1 MNYSHQKRGRVN
13 KSERKFPS
21 MMQIVSTLIDAK
33 ESIILTL
40 SMFFFFAIH
49 NLLQEAIMGIDGF
62 EFGIM
67 LGYFE
72 VLGVTLCSSIERKY
86 VAKEAGMNAP
96 VTAYP
101 LLTFCLLSSS
111 SLSNM
116 SLNYINFPTKVIFRS
131 CKIIPTMVISSII
144 NHRIYSSYE
153 YLAALAICIGLVV
166 FVAGTWDTSPS
177 FHFIGITLVSTSVV
191 ADSILPNA
199 QEKLFSQGCSR
210 LEVMVY
216 SNWFTLFAMT
226 ASTIYSGDL
235 LKLIKLASINHLLVG
250 YLSIY
255 AFVAYIAISIF
266 MKIVKLY
273 GGVAAVLLATARK
286 GLTLVLSFLFFP
298 KEFSWMFVVGSIL
311 VLGGLAA
318 SSLLKIDQ
326 KEKQR
331 QNKKDDIEDGDG
343 QVVLIP
349 NR

>member
-1 MNYSHQKRGRVN
+1 
-13 KSERKFPS
+13 
-21 MMQIVSTLIDAK
+21 
-33 ESIILTL
+33 
-40 SMFFFFAIH
+40 
-49 NLLQEAIMGIDGF
+49 
-62 EFGIM
+62 
-67 LGYFE
+67 
-72 VLGVTLCSSIERKY
+72 
-86 VAKEAGMNAP
+86 
-96 VTAYP
+96 
-101 LLTFCLLSSS
+101 
-111 SLSNM
+111 
-116 SLNYINFPTKVIFRS
+116 
-131 CKIIPTMVISSII
+131 MVISSII